1 MTKVS
6 TSGFA
11 ESLALVSERA
21 ASAVI
26 SQGRLRSS
34 SARKALSRRLSVE
47 PGVGESFI
55 ADPVFEAARVWR
67 RSKNTLD
74 DLAGGFLE
82 EELVSALDEA
92 PTKGWPRRPSQ
103 TSQHVAPYHHQ
114 VLAWQA
120 AREGKSYMVTSGTG
134 SGKTECFM
142 VPMLNDLLKQSGGRK
157 ANGIQA
163 IVLYPLNALIESQ
176 KERLGEWMAPFSGRL
191 SYALYNRHMKQ
202 ELPRHQWP
210 GGAQVPDRKRLREDP
225 ASVLVTNT
233 TMLEYLLMRAQDQPI
248 LEKSQ
253 GTLKWIVLDEAHSY
267 VGAQAAE
274 MALLLRRVRQ
284 AFGVKPE
291 DVRIAAT
298 SATIG
303 EGEDTRET
311 LRKFVADLG
320 GISCDQVE
328 IIEGE
333 EEQPVLP
340 PAASETVLD
349 LEDIPEKKDQLW
361 CKLAVLPQVQSARQR
376 MREGGLTLSEAAR
389 IFGLDSTSSED
400 RKRTT
405 RLLEAAAQAVDPDSG
420 LQLAPW
426 RLHVFHRAQPGYW
439 ACIDDK
445 CTHQDPELSAEGSDW
460 PFGQIWTEERETCDC
475 GAPVFEVA
483 GCGECGTPWLKASRF
498 FQGPHEY
505 LRQAQRTDDEDE
517 YVLEVEPDDTDES
530 AVSTPSDE
538 VLIGPADGGM
548 FLRIDRAEILSS
560 VTDGQKCAPI
570 QLIEAIKDRNC
581 CDRAH
586 LANMVP
592 QRFGAP
598 FLMGN
603 AMPALLQSLP
613 INKEAPDGP
622 SGGRRL
628 LSFTDSRQ
636 GTARFSAKL
645 QQDAERSL
653 TRAAIY
659 HAVQAAG
666 GGDPEAAESLR
677 KQVQALETVVETTP
691 NLKPTLDKL
700 RSDLSAA
707 ESGVG
712 RVSWSDMKSLLAKNF
727 ELSKFAGEVWR
738 GRPRGGDE
746 LADDPVLLAELFLLR
761 ELFRRPRMQNNA
773 ETLGLAR
780 LVFSGLDELA
790 GLQVPAPLKE
800 AGHDAQAWNDLMH
813 AGLDIVFRANLA
825 IDLPTDP
832 VDMRH
837 WITPKSAL
845 SVVLEANTPPDHVGE
860 RKKISRFPTAKST
873 SNLVRLIYR
882 LIGGSP
888 ETEIDQERCQTVL
901 SAIWANLERSRTI
914 KRSEPYA
921 WRLDISKAEI
931 VGMERAFRCPVTQ
944 RILPFAPAGISM
956 NAIETEQRV
965 DTIDMPSLPK
975 AFPTGPSREDR
986 NLIREW
992 LKSDGT
998 VKALRESGLW
1008 TDLHDRVAEFSP
1020 FLRSQ
1025 EHSAQIDRGSL
1036 QRYEESFKAGQI
1048 NILNCSTTMEMGV
1061 DIPDVGMVVNTNVP
1075 PAPANYRQRVGRAG
1089 RRGEPWAMAFTFCKE
1104 LPLDRMIF
1112 RNPPSL
1118 LQAEVQAP
1126 QVQMDSGTLVQRHV
1140 NALLLGIYLREQG
1153 GVNVKTSIGSFF
1165 GATDDPTAP
1174 WLSGNPAE
1182 GFLLALQ
1189 GEWVEQE
1196 AVAEALE
1203 VLVMG
1208 TALQDAFGLTT
1219 RTLRAFERMQRL
1231 WRQEYEQ
1238 ILTAQTAYPDADAAH
1253 HFYRNRARRM
1263 REDFMMTELARR
1275 GFTPAYGFPV
1285 DVVTFDHVGAHKG
1298 EEGPSRPMDI
1308 AIRDYSPGAEVVI
1321 DGLVHRSDGIR
1332 PSWGNRNDP
1341 SAIEDL
1347 RTLWTCRA
1355 CNAFGTSRITPEEC
1369 PSCGE
1374 IISSGE
1380 LLRPAGFL
1388 GTKQPHS
1395 AYEKLDYVPP
1405 DAPRVSADND
1415 PWVSLPNPAIGRH
1428 RTSRQGRLLTTASG
1442 SNGFGYAICIAC
1454 GRAEAEVTGEDNA
1467 PLPPGLKHHF
1477 PLQKLRENPRH
1488 DGRCPGND
1496 EGARKIRRH
1505 VKLGTESETDVYELQ
1520 LDCLLA
1526 TENGRSHA
1534 LAIAAALREA
1544 VATRLGVDAENMGF
1558 AVAPSQR
1565 SDGSRRHSLFLFDK
1579 TSGGSGFSVAAAQD
1593 LPGLIE
1599 RAAKILECPASCA
1612 HGCPECIL
1620 RRDTQFDREKLDR
1633 PGGYSILKEHVLA
1646 HLALPDDLKIFGDET
1661 HAITEPVEDYV
1672 NRMILGDDLKEMTL
1686 FLGEPVGEWD
1696 LSEWAGS
1703 RLLANAARSGVSTN
1717 LAIPKSAIL
1726 EMELSQKLD
1735 LLRVLSRGD
1744 SGLHFHE
1751 DLPDLG
1757 SSLLL
1762 AQLQLSD
1769 RHVGVATST
1778 PRAARIGPEWGSV
1791 RESPALCG
1799 EISAVRISPRLSAEK
1814 VAIHGEGNSIQEN
1827 IIHQFDG
1834 PIGQFGTAFWREI
1847 KRLRPQAIPPGSKIL
1862 SLAYEDR
1869 YLKNPLTLRLLW
1881 EVVRKAP
1888 GMDASSEI
1896 QIISE
1901 VSDPSSYSYMAFH
1914 NNWPDPRIRAEV
1926 MRELFPGAKI
1936 DLRQRHMCPHARSLR
1951 LEFEG
1956 GKKLKVTL
1964 DQGFGAWRATG
1975 RRNDFDGDKSA
1986 IRQAA
1991 EIQKVATQI
2000 EIQEKGKF
2008 PSPLILSW

>member
-6 TSGFA
+6 TSGFS
-11 ESLALVSERA
+11 ESLALVSKRA
-21 ASAVI
+21 ATAVI
-26 SQGRLRSS
+26 SQGRLRSF

-67 RSKNTLD
+67 RSESTLD
-74 DLAGGFLE
+74 DLAGAFLE
-82 EELVSALDEA
+82 EELVTALDSA
-92 PTKGWPRRPSQ
+92 PTKRWPRCASE
-103 TSQHVAPYHHQ
+103 TAQHVAPYHHQ
-114 VLAWQA
+114 ILAWQA
-120 AREGKSYMVTSGTG
+120 ARDGKSYMVTSGTG

-142 VPMLNDLLKQSGGRK
+142 VPMLDDLLKQAGGRK

-176 KERLGEWMAPFSGRL
+176 KERLGEWMAPFAGRL

-210 GGAQVPDRKRLREDP
+210 GGAQIPDRKRLREDP

-303 EGEDTRET
+303 DGHETRES

-333 EEQPVLP
+333 EDQPVLP
-340 PAASETVLD
+340 PTSSETGNS
-349 LEDIPEKKDQLW
+349 LEDIPERHDQLW
-361 CKLAVLPQVQSARQR
+361 SKLAVIPQVQSARQR
-376 MREGGLTLSEAAR
+376 MREGGLTLSEATR
-389 IFGLDSTSSED
+389 IFGLDPKNSEN
-400 RKRTT
+400 RKRAM
-405 RLLEAAAQAVDPDSG
+405 RFLEAAAQAVDPESG

-439 ACIDDK
+439 ACIDGQ
-445 CTHQDPELSAEGSDW
+445 CAHQDPELSAEESDW

-483 GCGECGTPWLKASRF
+483 ACGECGTPWLKASRF
-498 FQGPHEY
+498 FQGSHEY
-505 LRQAQRTDDEDE
+505 LRQAQRTEDEDE
-517 YVLEVEPDDTDES
+517 YVLEVEPDDSEET
-530 AVSTPSDE
+530 AASTPSDE
-538 VLIGPADGGM
+538 VLISHSEGGM
-548 FLRIDRAEILSS
+548 FLRLDGAEVLSNAPS
-560 VTDGQKCAPI
+560 DQKCVPI
-570 QLIEAIKDRNC
+570 LLIEVANDRNC

-586 LANMVP
+586 LANIVP

-613 INKEAPDGP
+613 INKDAPDGP

-666 GGDPEAAESLR
+666 GGDPETAENLR
-677 KQVQALETVVETTP
+677 KQVQDLETVVETMP

-700 RSDLSAA
+700 RAELVAA

-712 RVSWSDMKSLLAKNF
+712 RVAWSDMKSLLAKNF

-746 LADDPVLLAELFLLR
+746 LADNPVLLAELFLLR

-780 LVFSGLDELA
+780 LLFSGLDELA
-790 GLQVPAPLKE
+790 GLQVPVPLQE
-800 AGHDAQAWNDLMH
+800 AGHDAQVWSDLMH
-813 AGLDIVFRANLA
+813 AALDIVFRANLA

-845 SVVLEANTPPDHVGE
+845 SVVLEANTPPHHVGE

-888 ETEIDQERCQTVL
+888 ESEIDQERCQTVL
-901 SAIWANLERSRTI
+901 SAIWINLERSKAI

-921 WRLDISKAEI
+921 WRLDISKAQI

-944 RILPFAPAGISM
+944 RVLPFAPAGISL
-956 NAIETEQRV
+956 NAIATEQKV
-965 DTIDMPSLPK
+965 DTIEMPSLPM
-975 AFPTGPSREDR
+975 AFPTGPSEEDR
-986 NLIREW
+986 KIIRDW
-992 LKSDGT
+992 LNGD
-998 VKALRESGLW
+998 KAVCDLRENGLW

-1020 FLRSQ
+1020 FLLSQ

-1036 QRYEESFKAGQI
+1036 QRYEECFKAGKI

-1089 RRGEPWAMAFTFCKE
+1089 RRGEPWALAFTFCKE

-1112 RNPPSL
+1112 RNPSSL
-1118 LQAEVQAP
+1118 LQAVVQAP
-1126 QVQMDSGTLVQRHV
+1126 QVRMDSGTLVQRHV

-1165 GATDDPTAP
+1165 GATDDPAAP
-1174 WLSGNPAE
+1174 WLPGNPAE
-1182 GFLLALQ
+1182 GFILALQ
-1189 GEWVEQE
+1189 REWGEQDF
-1196 AVAEALE
+1196 VAEALE
-1203 VLVMG
+1203 TLVMG
-1208 TALQDAFGLTT
+1208 TALQGVSGLMT
-1219 RTLRAFERMQRL
+1219 RTLRAFVRMQRL

-1238 ILTAQTAYPDADAAH
+1238 LLTAQAAYPDTDIAH
-1253 HFYRNRARRM
+1253 LFYRNRARRM
-1263 REDFMMTELARR
+1263 RDDFMMTELARR

-1285 DVVTFDHVGAHKG
+1285 DVVTFDHVGANKG

-1355 CNAFGTSRITPEEC
+1355 CNAFGTSRMTPEEC
-1369 PSCGE
+1369 PCCGE
-1374 IISSGE
+1374 IISSCE

-1415 PWVSLPNPAIGRH
+1415 PWVSLSNPAIGRH

-1454 GRAEAEVTGEDNA
+1454 GRAEAEVAGEDNA
-1467 PLPPGLKHHF
+1467 PLPAGLKNHF
-1477 PLQKLRENPRH
+1477 PLQKLRANPRH

-1505 VKLGTESETDVYELQ
+1505 VKLGGESETDVYELQ
-1520 LDCLLA
+1520 LDSLLA
-1526 TENGRSHA
+1526 TESGRSHG

-1544 VATRLGVDAENMGF
+1544 VAVRLGVDAENMGF
-1558 AVAPSQR
+1558 SVAPSQR
-1565 SDGSRRHSLFLFDK
+1565 SDGSRRHSIFLFDK
-1579 TSGGSGFSVAAAQD
+1579 VSGGSGFSVAASQD
-1593 LPGLIE
+1593 LPGMIK
-1599 RAAKILECPASCA
+1599 RAAQILECPASCA

-1620 RRDTQFDREKLDR
+1620 RRDTQYDREKLDR
-1633 PGGYSILKEHVLA
+1633 PGGYSILKGDILP
-1646 HLALPDDLKIFGDET
+1646 HLALPNELKIFGGET

-1672 NRMILGDDLKEMTL
+1672 NRVILTDDLKELTL
-1686 FLGEPVGEWD
+1686 FIREAVGEWD

-1703 RLLANAARSGVSTN
+1703 RLLANAARSGVSTK
-1717 LAIPKSAIL
+1717 LVIPKAAIL
-1726 EMELSQKLD
+1726 ELELSQKLD
-1735 LLRVLSRGD
+1735 LLRILSRGD
-1744 SGLHFHE
+1744 AGLHFYE

-1757 SSLLL
+1757 ACLLL
-1762 AQLQLSD
+1762 AQLQLPGRSHAIATPNPEAGGIGSD
-1769 RHVGVATST
+1769 
-1778 PRAARIGPEWGSV
+1778 WGSV

-1799 EISAVRISPRLSAEK
+1799 ETPSIRISPRLSAEK
-1814 VAIHGEGNSIQEN
+1814 VAVHGEGNSIQQN
-1827 IIHQFDG
+1827 IVHQFDG
-1834 PIGQFGTAFWREI
+1834 PISQFGMAFWREI
-1847 KRLRPQAIPPGSKIL
+1847 KRLRPQAIPSEGKIL
-1862 SLAYEDR
+1862 RLVYEDR
-1869 YLKNPLTLRLLW
+1869 YLKNPLSLRLLW
-1881 EVVRKAP
+1881 EVLRKAP
-1888 GMDASSEI
+1888 GIDTRSEI

-1914 NNWPDPRIRAEV
+1914 SNWPDPRIRIDV

-1936 DLRQRHMCPHARSLR
+1936 ELRQRHMCPHARSLR

-1956 GKKLKVTL
+1956 GKQLKVTL
-1964 DQGFGAWRATG
+1964 DQGFGAWRAIG
-1975 RRNDFDGDKSA
+1975 RRIDFDGDSSA
-1986 IRQAA
+1986 IRQAL
-1991 EIQKVATQI
+1991 EIQKVITQV